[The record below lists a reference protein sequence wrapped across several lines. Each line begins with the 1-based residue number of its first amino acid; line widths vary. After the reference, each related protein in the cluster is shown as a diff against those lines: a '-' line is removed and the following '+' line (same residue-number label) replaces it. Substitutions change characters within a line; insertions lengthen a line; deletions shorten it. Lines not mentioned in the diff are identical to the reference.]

1 MGKSETLGT
10 TSRSSVS
17 PEAGDPL
24 LGAVVPTIA
33 CWFASAMLF
42 AFQKRFQGKA
52 VCLLSVSAPKS
63 VWTAHGTPTN
73 SGLACAL
80 LLYYYNPVMTN
91 RALPLGKLDAQKPEQ
106 R

>member
-1 MGKSETLGT
+1 MAWSIQSAPQPSALAPPPKY
-10 TSRSSVS
+10 
-17 PEAGDPL
+17 PYPPL
-24 LGAVVPTIA
+24 T
-33 CWFASAMLF
+33 FM
-42 AFQKRFQGKA
+42 FQGKA